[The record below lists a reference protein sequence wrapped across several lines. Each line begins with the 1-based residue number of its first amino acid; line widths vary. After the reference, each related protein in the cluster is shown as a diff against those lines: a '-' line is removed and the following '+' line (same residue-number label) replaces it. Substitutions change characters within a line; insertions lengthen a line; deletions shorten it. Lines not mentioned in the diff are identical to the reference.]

1 MIELPAVPSGAE
13 FLYPKKGMGDMDGL
27 FGNVPSS
34 PGKQGESGED
44 GKQDPLHGPDES
56 AQPKKPQRTMD
67 PWEEGKHPRGGNP
80 NNTGQFSKA
89 GGGRNSLKNSRN
101 NGNVKTSRKSEHR
114 PRAIKLP
121 KEEYAR
127 VVSALNTN
135 FTKEEREMPFLA
147 KAIGDRLYFIRN
159 RGFSDY
165 VVLRRVKIK

>member
-101 NGNVKTSRKSEHR
+101 NGTVKTSRKSNRELR
-114 PRAIKLP
+114 
-121 KEEYAR
+121 
-127 VVSALNTN
+127 NDG
-135 FTKEEREMPFLA
+135 FT
-147 KAIGDRLYFIRN
+147 
-159 RGFSDY
+159 
-165 VVLRRVKIK
+165 

>member
-1 MIELPAVPSGAE
+1 
-13 FLYPKKGMGDMDGL
+13 MDGL
-27 FGNVPSS
+27 FGNAPSS
-34 PGKQGESGED
+34 PGKQGESRENNNHD
-44 GKQDPLHGPDES
+44 SLHGPGES
-56 AQPKKPQRTMD
+56 VQSENSQRTMD
-67 PWEEGKHPRGGNP
+67 SWEEGKHPRGGNP

-165 VVLRRVKIK
+165 VVLRRVKIKWLIGTKGCRSQRGWKNKW